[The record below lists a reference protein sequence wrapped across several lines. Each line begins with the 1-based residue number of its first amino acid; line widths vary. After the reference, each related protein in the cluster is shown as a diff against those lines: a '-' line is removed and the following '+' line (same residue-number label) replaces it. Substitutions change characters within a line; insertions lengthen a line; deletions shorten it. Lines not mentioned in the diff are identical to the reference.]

1 MMPEWPELKLM
12 AAEDLP
18 ELRECYLAL
27 MPETCDLSP
36 ASLFI
41 WRDCEIPSLTRIHG
55 QLCVMLEPHLDPAY
69 FLEPFGS
76 ARIPETMRAC
86 LSRTQR
92 ISRVR
97 QSVAAGLAPE
107 EFDIRP
113 LRDHYDYV
121 YETRTLAELKG
132 KGFDG
137 KRNHIRRFARV
148 CPGSEFRP
156 LEPSQFHHA
165 AALFERWS
173 ELREVGYA
181 GPQPPASY
189 NHGCQRHAIERAF
202 QDYERL
208 GLFGGGLFVQ
218 GEMQG
223 FIVGSDGARDSA
235 IAHFQYANAELPG
248 IYQTLLWEACRHL
261 FRHRPYIN
269 LEEDLGIPG
278 LRKTKLSYRPFKLEE
293 KYEIRLKGTA

>member
-1 MMPEWPELKLM
+1 MIPELPELKLLE
-12 AAEDLP
+12 AEDLP
-18 ELRECYLAL
+18 ELRERYLAL

-69 FLEPFGS
+69 FLEPFGT
-76 ARIPETMRAC
+76 ARIPEIVIAC
-86 LSRTQR
+86 LSRTER
-92 ISRVR
+92 VSRVR
-97 QSVAAGLAPE
+97 KSAVDSLPPE

-113 LRDHYDYV
+113 LRDHYDYI

-137 KRNHIRRFARV
+137 KRNHIRRFARAF
-148 CPGSEFRP
+148 PGAEFRY

-173 ELREVGYA
+173 ELREAQYA

-208 GLFGGGLFVQ
+208 GLFGGGLFVH

-223 FIVGSDGARDSA
+223 FIVGSDGPRDSA

-248 IYQTLLWEACRHL
+248 IYQTLLWEACGHL
-261 FRHRPYIN
+261 FRHRTYIN

-278 LRKTKLSYRPFKLEE
+278 LRKTKLSYRPFRLEE
-293 KYEIRLKGTA
+293 KYEIRLKSAA